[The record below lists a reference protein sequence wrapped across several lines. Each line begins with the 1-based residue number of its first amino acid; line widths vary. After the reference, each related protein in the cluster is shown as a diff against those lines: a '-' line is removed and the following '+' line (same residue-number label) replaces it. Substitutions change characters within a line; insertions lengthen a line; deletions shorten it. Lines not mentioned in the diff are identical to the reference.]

1 MKITTWNCNGAL
13 RKKFGA
19 LEKLQSDI
27 YLVQECENPV
37 LTKNSKYQE
46 WSNNHLWIGDNT
58 NKGIGIF
65 GRTEIDLVQLDWSN
79 TYKDHTVKYFLPCRV
94 NDQFNLINVWAHR
107 NNSPNF
113 GYIGQLWKYLQ
124 TNRDK
129 FNNLILTGDLNSNT
143 IWDQWDRWWNHSDI
157 VLELSELGIE
167 SLYHQFFDEEQG
179 QESQPTFYLQRK
191 LEKPYHIDYAFAS
204 ESIAER
210 LVKIEI
216 GSVSKWLEVS
226 DHLPLTFEL
235 SQTSKHSISE

>member
-19 LEKLQSDI
+19 LEKLHSDI
-27 YLVQECENPV
+27 YVIQECENPV

-46 WSNNHLWIGDNT
+46 WSNNHLWIGDNK

-65 GRTEIDLVQLDWSN
+65 ARAEIDLMRLDWSN

-157 VLELSELGIE
+157 VRELSELGIE

-210 LVKIEI
+210 LVKIKI
-216 GSVSKWLEVS
+216 GSVSEWLEIS

-235 SQTSKHSISE
+235 S